1 MQIRLITPEATLP
14 IRHRVLWP
22 SKPIEFCQVKEDDSG
37 IHFGVFE
44 DDSLLCVASVFIT
57 GAEAR
62 LRKFATLH
70 EHQGRGMG
78 TGMIEHIIEYLKQQG
93 VTCFWCDARESAQ
106 EFYARFNMQKHG
118 ERFFK
123 SGEPY
128 FRMSVELKH

>member
-1 MQIRLITPEATLP
+1 MQIRLISPKATLP

-22 SKPIEFCQVKEDDSG
+22 SKPIEFCQVKEDNLG

-44 DDSLLCVASVFIT
+44 NDILLCVASVFIT
-57 GAEAR
+57 DAEAR

-70 EHQGRGMG
+70 EHQGRGIG
-78 TGMIEHIIEYLKQQG
+78 TRMIDHIIESLKQEG
-93 VTCFWCDARESAQ
+93 VTYFWCDARESAQ
-106 EFYARFNMQKHG
+106 EFYARFGMQKQG

-128 FRMSVELKH
+128 FKMSVELKR